1 MEDQEE
7 FLMRKSDCEEIS
19 LETNNRA
26 VLEDVGQYAD
36 LHITNQE
43 GNMQT

>member
-26 VLEDVGQYAD
+26 VFEDVGQNAD
-36 LHITNQE
+36 LYIANQE
-43 GNMQT
+43 GNTQN